1 MAAWEGDVW
10 IGCDC
15 KEGGRVL
22 AEMVTQEEE
31 CQGSEGVNHT
41 NTCRKNISG
50 RRNGAKTQG
59 GHFLECMTSGEV
71 SEVAAE

>member
-22 AEMVTQEEE
+22 AEMVTQEKE
-31 CQGSEGVNHT
+31 CQGSEGVNHRT
-41 NTCRKNISG
+41 PVG
-50 RRNGAKTQG
+50 RTFQADAMVPKPKVG
-59 GHFLECMTSGEV
+59 TS
-71 SEVAAE
+71 